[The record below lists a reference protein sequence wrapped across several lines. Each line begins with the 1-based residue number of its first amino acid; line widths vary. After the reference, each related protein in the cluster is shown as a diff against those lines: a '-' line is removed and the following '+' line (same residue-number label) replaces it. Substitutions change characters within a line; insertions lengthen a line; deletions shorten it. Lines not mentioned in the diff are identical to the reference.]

1 MHQDIKT
8 FSNILDIN
16 TANQLRVRLVIATH
30 GKIHYRM
37 RLNGQL
43 VSEEESEYFLDL
55 FSPVSLVCTVID
67 PNSGAVEIKLLS
79 VNDNEVLPK
88 YQHLAKPQTAWIDTA
103 GVWEFA
109 TSGSFYPWFHNIS
122 GQGWIA

>member
-8 FSNILDIN
+8 FSNVLDIN
-16 TANQLRVRLVIATH
+16 TADQLRVRLVIESH

-37 RLNGQL
+37 RLNGHL
-43 VSEEESEYFLDL
+43 VSDLESEYTLDL
-55 FSPVSLVCTVID
+55 FSPISLVCTVID
-67 PNSGAVEIKLLS
+67 PNGGAVEIKMLS
-79 VNDNEVLPK
+79 VNGTEVLPK

-109 TSGSFYPWFHNIS
+109 TSETFYPWFHRIS
-122 GQGWIA
+122 GQGWVA